1 MPGAGSTREPSVG
14 ASRQLAAHHAGCWRS
29 AKGKPAGAG
38 LAQVCT
44 VHIEY
49 VFFKMIFVNYTE
61 ELFSVHELSNFV
73 SHLIPCLSAAV
84 LSIISMKKKP
94 RRCNKY
100 CKDQILHTIV
110 KKTSF

>member
-49 VFFKMIFVNYTE
+49 VFLKMIFVNYTE
-61 ELFSVHELSNFV
+61 ELFSVHELSKFCQPFNV
-73 SHLIPCLSAAV
+73 C
-84 LSIISMKKKP
+84 ISK
-94 RRCNKY
+94 
-100 CKDQILHTIV
+100 QIGDI
-110 KKTSF
+110 

>member
-49 VFFKMIFVNYTE
+49 VFLKMIFVNYTE
-61 ELFSVHELSNFV
+61 ELFSVHELSKFCQPFNPLFE
-73 SHLIPCLSAAV
+73 CCC
-84 LSIISMKKKP
+84 IIYHFYEEKAP
-94 RRCNKY
+94 A
-100 CKDQILHTIV
+100 L
-110 KKTSF
+110 

>member
-73 SHLIPCLSAAV
+73 SHLIPCLSAV
-84 LSIISMKKKP
+84 SIYHFYEEKAP
-94 RRCNKY
+94 A
-100 CKDQILHTIV
+100 L
-110 KKTSF
+110 